1 MRRNEMDKTFITI
14 EIGKM
19 IKKELGI
26 GELAGES
33 LLFGVAGGFDS
44 LTLLNFILEL
54 ENKFDVIIPDDDLV
68 PDNFSTVDRIA
79 EYIETLVK
87 SNE

>member
-1 MRRNEMDKTFITI
+1 MDKII
-14 EIGKM
+14 IKNEISEM

-26 GELAGES
+26 SELASES

-44 LTLLNFILEL
+44 LTLLSFILEL

-79 EYIETLVK
+79 EYIVTLLNK
-87 SNE
+87 N